1 MNARESRAG
10 KRIGAALL
18 LCLAPLL
25 AGAQA
30 PILVPDVSQRAVEI
44 QYSFTGAELLLFGAI
59 VYPDGR
65 IPQKP
70 ADVVVVLKGPDQ
82 SIVMREKQ
90 KIAGMWVNADS
101 AQFRSA
107 PSFYAMA
114 SSRPI
119 DRIVD
124 ERTAAI
130 YEMGVDKLQLSPS
143 SLNSTDEIDRF
154 QAGLVDLRRRSGL
167 FVERPGTVEI
177 TDGVLYRARLPLS
190 ARVIV
195 GDYTAET
202 FLVQEG
208 RVVAAAVRDVTVRK
222 SGFERFIALAAEQWP
237 FLYGLTA
244 IALAVGLGWAAG
256 AIARRL

>member
-1 MNARESRAG
+1 MLVAAR
-10 KRIGAALL
+10 
-18 LCLAPLL
+18 APM
-25 AGAQA
+25 
-30 PILVPDVSQRAVEI
+30 LVPDVSQRDVEI
-44 QYSFTGAELLLFGAI
+44 QYSFTGADLLLFGAI

-65 IPQKP
+65 APERP
-70 ADVVVVLKGPDQ
+70 ADIVVVLKGPDQ
-82 SIVMREKQ
+82 SIIMREKQ
-90 KIAGMWVNADS
+90 KMAGMWVNADS

-130 YEMGVDKLQLSPS
+130 YELGVDKLQLSPA
-143 SLNSTDEIDRF
+143 SLNDSAEIERF
-154 QAGLVDLRRRSGL
+154 QAGLVDLRRRTGL

-177 TDGVLYRARLPLS
+177 TNGVLYRARLPLS

-202 FLVQEG
+202 FLVQDG
-208 RVVAAAVRDVTVRK
+208 RVVAVAVRDVTIRK
-222 SGFERFIALAAEQWP
+222 SGFERFIALAAQNWS

-244 IALAVGLGWAAG
+244 VALAVGLGWTAG
-256 AIARRL
+256 AIARRM